1 VYTPRRL
8 VVLLVLVVEAGI
20 LKFSRSTKFKFSTS
34 TVTLLLNEGV
44 FKSISTPLFLEDE
57 NLANPARL
65 GRCML
70 LSPAASKQYSRV
82 ARKTFKIQNSKFKSL
97 KIGTQ
102 GVDVEHFAIG
112 VWAI

>member
-1 VYTPRRL
+1 M
-8 VVLLVLVVEAGI
+8 LVVEAGI

-44 FKSISTPLFLEDE
+44 FKNISTPLFLEDE

-70 LSPAASKQYSRV
+70 LSPAASKQYMYSST
-82 ARKTFKIQNSKFKSL
+82 AKIFQNSKL
-97 KIGTQ
+97 KIEKLKNSKIGSQ
-102 GVDVEHFAIG
+102 GVEHFAIG
-112 VWAI
+112 VWAS

>member
-1 VYTPRRL
+1 M
-8 VVLLVLVVEAGI
+8 VVEAGI

-65 GRCML
+65 GLPC
-70 LSPAASKQYSRV
+70 SKQYSSTAKKV
-82 ARKTFKIQNSKFKSL
+82 QNSKFKNRQP
-97 KIGTQ
+97 G
-102 GVDVEHFAIG
+102 VEHFAIG
-112 VWAI
+112 VWAS

>member
-1 VYTPRRL
+1 MR
-8 VVLLVLVVEAGI
+8 G
-20 LKFSRSTKFKFSTS
+20 FSKASAP
-34 TVTLLLNEGV
+34 
-44 FKSISTPLFLEDE
+44 PLFLEDE

-70 LSPAASKQYSRV
+70 LSPAASKQYSSTT
-82 ARKTFKIQNSKFKSL
+82 KNFQNSKFKIQNSKFKIEKLKNL
-97 KIGTQ
+97 KIGSH